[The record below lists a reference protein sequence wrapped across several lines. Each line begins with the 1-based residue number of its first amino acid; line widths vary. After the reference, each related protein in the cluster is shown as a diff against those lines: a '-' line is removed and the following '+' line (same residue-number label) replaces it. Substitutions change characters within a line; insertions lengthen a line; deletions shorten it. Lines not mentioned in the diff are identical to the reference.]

1 MSPFSV
7 LLHSLRTQYG
17 LRQTELAERVGYEQ
31 SYISALEI
39 GLKGPPTQEFIDRI
53 AKAIPLSE
61 AEKEKL
67 RAAAQA
73 SQRKL
78 VINPDAPTDIYW
90 LLSDLRDEVHHLNAA
105 QVRMIREVLALRC
118 SMDEAIPSQQRLRRR
133 RQQEAPM

>member
-7 LLHSLRTQYG
+7 LLHSLRTQHG

-39 GLKGPPTQEFIDRI
+39 GLKGPPTQEFLDRI

-118 SMDEAIPSQQRLRRR
+118 SMEEAIPSQQRLRRR
-133 RQQEAPM
+133 RLQETPM

>member
-7 LLHSLRTQYG
+7 LLYSLRTQHG

-53 AKAIPLSE
+53 AKAMPLSE

-118 SMDEAIPSQQRLRRR
+118 SMEEAIPSQQRLRRR
-133 RQQEAPM
+133 RLQETPM